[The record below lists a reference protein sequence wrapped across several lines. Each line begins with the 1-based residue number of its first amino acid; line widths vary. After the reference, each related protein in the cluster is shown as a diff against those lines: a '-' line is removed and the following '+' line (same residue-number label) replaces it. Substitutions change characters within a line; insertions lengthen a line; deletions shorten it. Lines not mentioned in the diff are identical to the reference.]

1 MYVPNYLQFWR
12 VRIRWP
18 FCWLLFTARVSR
30 CRIENPSPEGV
41 TGGTVSLGKIS
52 RSLPSGA
59 PGFQAPAPLSRS
71 LFSGRIPRR
80 GARRSAPQSTRD
92 AGSALHGL
100 LELRPRLVSGDTIK
114 LPCHLRVGPF
124 ACSLRGT
131 RLRALARGA
140 DLSSNFLPPWDPS
153 PSLARGGPLSEPGR
167 CPGHL
172 PPPRG
177 PDSGLAA
184 SAPPSLLALGN
195 FLPFPLCSD
204 KN

>member
-12 VRIRWP
+12 VRICCP

-41 TGGTVSLGKIS
+41 TGGIVSLGKIS
-52 RSLPSGA
+52 CSLPSGA
-59 PGFQAPAPLSRS
+59 LGFQVPGPLSRS

-80 GARRSAPQSTRD
+80 GARRSVPQSTRD
-92 AGSALHGL
+92 AGSAPHSL

-114 LPCHLRVGPF
+114 LPCHLHVRPF

-153 PSLARGGPLSEPGR
+153 PSLARGGP
-167 CPGHL
+167 HL
-172 PPPRG
+172 GTRALPRPPP
-177 PDSGLAA
+177 
-184 SAPPSLLALGN
+184 APARPGQR
-195 FLPFPLCSD
+195 PGCLCSSFASSSWEFPTFPAMFS
-204 KN
+204 